1 MGNECEKWKN
11 EVGSGTPH
19 ISEPEQTSDVRSA
32 CHGSLAEIRVHVN
45 TAGGGGGGG
54 GEEEEKDVSSC

>member
-1 MGNECEKWKN
+1 
-11 EVGSGTPH
+11 VGSGTPH

>member
-1 MGNECEKWKN
+1 
-11 EVGSGTPH
+11 VGSGTPQ

-45 TAGGGGGGG
+45 TAGGGGGG
-54 GEEEEKDVSSC
+54 EEEKDVSSC